1 VLPELER
8 DWKRIDVEPLPPC
21 GLITRAMKLAVMDA
35 ANRDGE
41 LVAHPASKPTRLG
54 KREVDPMVRGRTCA
68 SEGPFTITP
77 ASAVPGPIAGAGL
90 PGLILASGG
99 FLGWWRRRQKIA

>member
-35 ANRDGE
+35 ANRDDE

-54 KREVDPMVRGRTCA
+54 KREVMRIRWHAAAPVLVRA
-68 SEGPFTITP
+68 PSQLHPHLLFP
-77 ASAVPGPIAGAGL
+77 APSPVLDCPA
-90 PGLILASGG
+90 
-99 FLGWWRRRQKIA
+99 